1 MSGTVP
7 IYFRGAACVTEK
19 SCQPQL
25 RARCERQS
33 VFSASIIDLPFWT
46 RLTSERAVSAE
57 CAAIT
62 EASRKVYDANV
73 LVDELEG
80 AK

>member
-1 MSGTVP
+1 
-7 IYFRGAACVTEK
+7 
-19 SCQPQL
+19 
-25 RARCERQS
+25 

-62 EASRKVYDANV
+62 EASREVYDANV